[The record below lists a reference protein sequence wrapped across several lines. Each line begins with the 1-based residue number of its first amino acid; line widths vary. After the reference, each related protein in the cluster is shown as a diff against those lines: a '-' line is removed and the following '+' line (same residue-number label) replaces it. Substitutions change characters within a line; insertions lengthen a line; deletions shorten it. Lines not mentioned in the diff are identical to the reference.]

1 MAFRPLRLLLCKLA
15 EVLDEQSLPTEQSFH
30 GIRPARREIALEQHS
45 VKTGDDSRDAIARLF
60 GNRIHSGV
68 LQHVVS

>member
-1 MAFRPLRLLLCKLA
+1 MSNPCQLSK
-15 EVLDEQSLPTEQSFH
+15 SFH